1 MVHSPHTPADTGS
14 GSSLPESLARRLVQQ
29 HADDVVLA
37 AALCK
42 PNAPGSHELA
52 SFAALGARQLLK
64 ARGAYL
70 GARVA
75 LGVTALHVHALALFG
90 GYRFVRVVGCWPRA
104 EVYATP
110 IFALGDTVDPV
121 WPAVLLTDARGKP
134 HAELQVLERDD
145 DAWELLVLLT
155 RHQPGTTR

>member
-1 MVHSPHTPADTGS
+1 MVHSPHTPADTGP
-14 GSSLPESLARRLVQQ
+14 GSPLPGSLARQLVQQ

-52 SFAALGARQLLK
+52 SFAALGAR
-64 ARGAYL
+64 
-70 GARVA
+70 VA
-75 LGVTALHVHALALFG
+75 LGVTALHVHALALFVG
-90 GYRFVRVVGCWPRA
+90 HRFVRAVGCWPRA

-134 HAELQVLERDD
+134 RAELQVLERDD

-155 RHQPGTTR
+155 RHQLRTIREQ